1 MNAKEYLSQI
11 QILDNKIKN
20 LEDEIRDIRS
30 EIITVRSSWPNG
42 QPHGT
47 GVSNPVE
54 QAVEKLIDQLEDI
67 EKQPIMLQSKLW
79 SARNEVIETIG
90 KVSHAEYNRLLYLRY
105 VQGCLWEQIAVQMG
119 YTYQWVAGPLHSNAL
134 QEVDEILKEK

>member
-67 EKQPIMLQSKLW
+67 EKQHIMLQSKLW